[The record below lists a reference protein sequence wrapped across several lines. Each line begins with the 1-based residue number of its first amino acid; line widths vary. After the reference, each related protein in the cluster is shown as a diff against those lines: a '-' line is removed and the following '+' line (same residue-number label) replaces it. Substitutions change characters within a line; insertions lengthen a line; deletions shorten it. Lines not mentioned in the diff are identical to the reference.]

1 MGIIHLNRFL
11 LDNCKRSS
19 IKKVKLDEFSG
30 KTIAIDTSIY
40 MYKYLSQNALVENFY
55 SMISLFRSHSIHPIF
70 VFDGKPPPEKKEVL
84 EERKLEKA
92 NAEEKCKTLEQ
103 EFKKNEEHLSPEEK
117 KQYLQEIEELKNQC
131 IRVKRREI
139 DLIKKLM
146 TLYGVCYYE
155 SEGEADE
162 VCASLVLSGKA
173 WACMSDDMDM
183 FVYGCTRVLRHFSI
197 VNKNVLCYDLEN
209 ILTDL
214 KMDMKIFREI
224 CVLSGT
230 DYNIRSNTSLNETI
244 RWYEEYL
251 KDKSDKDFYTWLLKY
266 TKYISDVENLHK
278 IYQMFCLKE
287 KTKLCV
293 EHSDLQEYNQTI
305 LHEFLKDHGFVF
317 PQSQINH

>member
-19 IKKVKLDEFSG
+19 IRKIKLHEFTG

-103 EFKKNEEHLSPEEK
+103 EFKEKESALSAEEK
-117 KQYLQEIEELKNQC
+117 KQYLQEIEDLKGQC
-131 IRVKRREI
+131 IRVKRHEF
-139 DLIKKLM
+139 DLIKKLIR
-146 TLYGVCYYE
+146 LYGASYYE
-155 SEGEADE
+155 SQGEADE

-183 FVYGCTRVLRHFSI
+183 FVYGCPRVFRHFSI
-197 VNKNVLCYDLEN
+197 VNQNVLCYDLDN

-230 DYNIRSNTSLNETI
+230 DYNIKSNTSLSETI
-244 RWYEEYL
+244 RWYEEYI
-251 KDKSDKDFYTWLLKY
+251 KEKNDHEFYSWLLKY

-278 IYQMFCLKE
+278 IYKMFCLKE
-287 KTKLCV
+287 TDIYI
-293 EHSDLQEYNQTI
+293 ENSDLQEYDQNV

-317 PQSQINH
+317 PENKINH